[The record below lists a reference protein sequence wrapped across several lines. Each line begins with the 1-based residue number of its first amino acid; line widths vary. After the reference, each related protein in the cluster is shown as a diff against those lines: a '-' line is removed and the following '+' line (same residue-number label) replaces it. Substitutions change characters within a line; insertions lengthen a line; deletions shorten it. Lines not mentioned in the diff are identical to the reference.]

1 MFSLTDFKV
10 LILTQERKG
19 VRGGG
24 WGVGERMESTEGGS
38 HTNLVPRGSREYLGT
53 RL

>member
-10 LILTQERKG
+10 LILRQERKG
-19 VRGGG
+19 VGGGGG
-24 WGVGERMESTEGGS
+24 WERMESTEGGS
-38 HTNLVPRGSREYLGT
+38 DTNLVPRGRRENLGT